1 MNPKEINTENKKRK
15 LYRKLLN
22 KYLISAIVF
31 IVWMLFFDQNSY
43 MIHRELDKQIRELKH
58 DRKSYSEK
66 LEKEK
71 ARIEEMK
78 SDSTEI
84 ERVARERHYLKK
96 KDEDIFIIEE
106 KKVKKQ
112 VEETSKK

>member
-1 MNPKEINTENKKRK
+1 MNPKEINTEKKK
-15 LYRKLLN
+15 KKWYRVLLN
-22 KYLISAIVF
+22 KYLISAVVF

-43 MIHRELDKQIRELKH
+43 MIHRELDKEINELKH
-58 DRKSYSEK
+58 DRKSFSEK

-96 KDEDIFIIEE
+96 EDEDIFIIEE
-106 KKVKKQ
+106 KKVRKQ
-112 VEETSKK
+112 VEESQKK

>member
-1 MNPKEINTENKKRK
+1 PKEINTENKKRK
-15 LYRKLLN
+15 WYRKFLN
-22 KYLISAIVF
+22 KYLISGIVF

-43 MIHRELDKQIRELKH
+43 MIHRELDKQIGELKH

-78 SDSTEI
+78 SDSSEI

-96 KDEDIFIIEE
+96 EDEDIFIIEE

-112 VEETSKK
+112 TEETLKK